1 MASDESRRDADGVM
15 WLATVLSL
23 ACLEHRVS
31 RVQYVSLFKAMHDL
45 SQDPT
50 VPFTALNSEESAK
63 HNGVTLPGFYE
74 ALTQSCVYGIVPDGE
89 SSEYVI
95 VTSPIAEKA
104 VKRISKKMG
113 PGYVNTVR
121 RHAEK
126 LCGML
131 ATH

>member
-1 MASDESRRDADGVM
+1 MASDESRRDAGTV

-31 RVQYVSLFKAMHDL
+31 RVQYVSLFRAMHDL

-74 ALTQSCVYGIVPDGE
+74 ALTQCYVYGIESDGE

-95 VTSPIAEKA
+95 ITSPTAEKA
-104 VKRISKKMG
+104 VRRISDKMG